1 MGQQNQ
7 QGGNQI
13 DLSLSA
19 EVAKGCYSNLA
30 LITHSDNEFII
41 DFARMLPGFPK
52 PEICSRI
59 IMTPE
64 NAKKL
69 FLALRDNLDK
79 FENQYGDIKLKTQ
92 QNPIPMGFGPSSAE
106 A

>member
-7 QGGNQI
+7 QGGQI
-13 DLSLSA
+13 DLTLSP
-19 EVAKGCYSNLA
+19 EVAKGNYSNLA
-30 LITHSDNEFII
+30 LITHSDTEFIV

-79 FENQYGDIKLKTQ
+79 YESQFGDIKLKGPQGT
-92 QNPIPMGFGPSSAE
+92 IPMGFGPNTAE